1 MLQIQPPE
9 VFRPFTVQLPVSKSE
24 ANRLM
29 IIRFLADGSFD
40 AVKTDS
46 DDTVIMQ
53 SLLKRMT
60 GQPRNYEYNA
70 GDAGTVFRFL
80 AALMA
85 VTPGNRLLTGSLRML
100 QRPCAPLVDAL
111 LSLGADIEYAG
122 ETGFPPLKIR
132 GKNLQGG
139 QVAVDASVSS
149 QFVSALMMIAPCLE
163 KGLEIKLEG
172 EAVSKPYIRLTAS
185 LMQQNGVETALLPGL
200 VRIRP
205 GQYNAVSPYSE
216 ADWSAAAFWYAL
228 AALSPGCEITLEGL
242 NPASSQGDS
251 AAIKLFARLGVE
263 SVWNNRGLLLRGGN
277 SGVKELEIDFS
288 DFPDMVPAMAVAC
301 AGNGVKAVF
310 TGLSTLRIKESDR
323 IEALVDGLTRLGF
336 RAQSAAS
343 DRLEIFPEKDEPKT
357 GIVSSRGDHRIA
369 MAFAMLSV
377 KTGKVLI
384 EQPEVV
390 SKSYPAFTEHLK
402 LAGFSLKE
410 I

>member
-122 ETGFPPLKIR
+122 ETGFPR
-132 GKNLQGG
+132 
-139 QVAVDASVSS
+139 
-149 QFVSALMMIAPCLE
+149 
-163 KGLEIKLEG
+163 
-172 EAVSKPYIRLTAS
+172 
-185 LMQQNGVETALLPGL
+185 
-200 VRIRP
+200 
-205 GQYNAVSPYSE
+205 
-216 ADWSAAAFWYAL
+216 
-228 AALSPGCEITLEGL
+228 
-242 NPASSQGDS
+242 
-251 AAIKLFARLGVE
+251 
-263 SVWNNRGLLLRGGN
+263 
-277 SGVKELEIDFS
+277 
-288 DFPDMVPAMAVAC
+288 
-301 AGNGVKAVF
+301 
-310 TGLSTLRIKESDR
+310 
-323 IEALVDGLTRLGF
+323 
-336 RAQSAAS
+336 
-343 DRLEIFPEKDEPKT
+343 
-357 GIVSSRGDHRIA
+357 
-369 MAFAMLSV
+369 
-377 KTGKVLI
+377 
-384 EQPEVV
+384 
-390 SKSYPAFTEHLK
+390 
-402 LAGFSLKE
+402 
-410 I
+410 